1 MKKIFVLFF
10 ISLISTS
17 IFSQEDKSKILTS
30 NKVDEICSANGM
42 TRKTVTEFTIPAEY
56 TVIDDYAFEECTF
69 LEKVKLHSDI
79 TKIGDIAFG
88 KTSITDLTIPSSI
101 VSIGDHPFGK
111 TNLKTLT
118 ILSKEPPKLANEY
131 GDLFYNSNMSKELII
146 YVPDESVET
155 YKNRWKNQRYIQI
168 KSISSKANIDKPTM
182 TSNNEDV
189 SASETETVE
198 NNGDM
203 DGFSVVVILISL
215 ALLVI
220 LIVYLIKKFIR
231 VAKKV
236 ASQKIIPDE
245 RMDALNK
252 GILPA
257 VNSGSVILGKDE
269 VCHFHGSVTYVKVK
283 EKVIGYSGGGGGVSF
298 RITKGIR
305 LHTSSGNKKAIRGN
319 VAQEDEGFLIIT
331 NKRIIGSAFN
341 ISFDKKLSSLS
352 YLESSWK
359 AILLQFGKEQY
370 YCKSYESIYIDKIIR
385 LAVKNNEN

>member
-42 TRKTVTEFTIPAEY
+42 TRKTVTEFTIPDEY

-88 KTSITDLTIPSSI
+88 KTSITDITIPSSI
-101 VSIGDHPFGK
+101 VSIGKYPFSK
-111 TNLKTLT
+111 TDLKTLT
-118 ILSKEPPKLANEY
+118 ILSEEPPKMAQEVDAFY
-131 GDLFYNSNMSKELII
+131 TGDMSKELII
-146 YVPDESVET
+146 YVPDESIET

-189 SASETETVE
+189 SASETENIE

-203 DGFSVVVILISL
+203 DGFSVVAILISL

-220 LIVYLIKKFIR
+220 LIVYLIKKIIR
-231 VAKKV
+231 VAKSA
-236 ASQKIIPDE
+236 ASQTIIPDE

-319 VAQEDEGFLIIT
+319 VAQEDKGSLTIT

>member
-42 TRKTVTEFTIPAEY
+42 TRKTVTEFTIPDEY

-88 KTSITDLTIPSSI
+88 KTSITDITIPSSI

-118 ILSKEPPKLANEY
+118 ILSEEPPKMAQEVDAFY
-131 GDLFYNSNMSKELII
+131 TGDMSKELII
-146 YVPDESVET
+146 YVPGESVET
-155 YKNRWKNQRYIQI
+155 YKNSWKNQRYIQI
-168 KSISSKANIDKPTM
+168 KSISSKENIDKPTM

-203 DGFSVVVILISL
+203 DGFSVVAILIVL

-220 LIVYLIKKFIR
+220 LIVYLIKKIIR
-231 VAKKV
+231 VAKSA
-236 ASQKIIPDE
+236 ASQTIIPDE

-252 GILPA
+252 GILPV
-257 VNSGSVILGKDE
+257 VNSGNVILGKDE

-283 EKVIGYSGGGGGVSF
+283 EKVIGYSGESSGVSF
-298 RITKGIR
+298 RITNGIR
-305 LHTSSGNKKAIRGN
+305 FHTSGGNKK
-319 VAQEDEGFLIIT
+319 
-331 NKRIIGSAFN
+331 
-341 ISFDKKLSSLS
+341 S
-352 YLESSWK
+352 Y
-359 AILLQFGKEQY
+359 Q
-370 YCKSYESIYIDKIIR
+370 R
-385 LAVKNNEN
+385 